1 MNGEFSLPIWAA
13 RFCGN
18 EKNARYPDMLTVTN
32 AEEFKAAVKQE

>member
-1 MNGEFSLPIWAA
+1 MNGEFNLPIWAA

-32 AEEFKAAVKQE
+32 V